1 MGKARIKV
9 ITVGHMPLHL
19 NLKVVSCWVSNVFE
33 LVGDIDSFSLNCDS
47 DYGDWGFSDH
57 SLKKQIPE
65 FDGADFT
72 VALVNVPIE
81 NNWYSRRLGDS
92 KIVFT
97 FHQIK
102 EILSLDNIPLENAVL
117 RVLYSY
123 TLLYRRAG
131 NKIPEVDAVVG
142 FTHDETRGCIFDM
155 NGIKSDIVESC
166 NKPIICSAC
175 EERLRSER
183 VATQVLSSAKK
194 EIKKIR
200 KHLYFRFFDFVKIR
214 PIVALLISSVFAVT
228 LGVAGSLVASTIYD
242 AVKGG
247 VGKGGLEAKK

>member
-1 MGKARIKV
+1 MGKAKIKV
-9 ITVGHMPLHL
+9 VTVGHMPLHL
-19 NLKVVSCWVSNVFE
+19 NLKVVSCWLSEVFE
-33 LVGDIDSFSLNCDS
+33 LVGEIDNFSLTCDS
-47 DYGDWGFSDH
+47 DYGDWGFSDRT
-57 SLKKQIPE
+57 LKKQIPE
-65 FDGADFT
+65 FNGADFT
-72 VALVNVPIE
+72 VALVNIPIE
-81 NNWYSRRLGDS
+81 DNWYSRRLGDN

-97 FHQIK
+97 YHQIK

-131 NKIPEVDAVVG
+131 NKIPEIDAVVG

-175 EERLRSER
+175 VERLRSER
-183 VATQVLSSAKK
+183 VATQVLNSAKK

-200 KHLYFRFFDFVKIR
+200 KHLYFRFFDFVKVR
-214 PIVALLISSVFAVT
+214 PVIALLISSVFAVT
-228 LGVAGSLVASTIYD
+228 LGVTGSLIASTIYD
-242 AVKGG
+242 AVKAG
-247 VGKGGLEAKK
+247 VDKSSVEAKK

>member
-1 MGKARIKV
+1 MGKAKIRL

-19 NLKVVSCWVSNVFE
+19 NLKEVSCWASDLFE
-33 LVGDIDSFSLNCDS
+33 LVGKIDNFSLTCDS
-47 DYGDWGFSDH
+47 DYEDWGFSDR
-57 SLKKQIPE
+57 SLKRQVPE
-65 FDGADFT
+65 FDGADFI

-81 NNWYSRRLGDS
+81 DNWYSRRLGDN

-123 TLLYRRAG
+123 TLLYRRTG
-131 NKIPEVDAVVG
+131 NKIPEVAAALG
-142 FTHDETRGCIFDM
+142 FTHDETRGCLFDM

-175 EERLRSER
+175 EERLRNER
-183 VATQVLSSAKK
+183 VAAQVLDSAKN
-194 EIKKIR
+194 EIRKIR
-200 KHLYFRFFDFVKIR
+200 KHLYFRFFDFVKVR
-214 PIVALLISSVFAVT
+214 PLIALLISSVFAVA
-228 LGVAGSLVASTIYD
+228 LGMTGSLVASTIYD
-242 AVKGG
+242 AIKGG
-247 VGKGGLEAKK
+247 VEVKK